1 MIQSNE
7 QIEMVKENVCT
18 KLVPLLMKNTLVTLT
33 LIIAESK
40 TKEKNIMNKVCQERK
55 QIKYATC
62 RLNSRISQEI

>member
-40 TKEKNIMNKVCQERK
+40 TKEKKYNEQSMPREETN
-55 QIKYATC
+55 QIRYM
-62 RLNSRISQEI
+62 SP

>member
-18 KLVPLLMKNTLVTLT
+18 KLITLLMKNTLVTLS

-40 TKEKNIMNKVCQERK
+40 TEEKDIMVKVVVNLINQ
-55 QIKYATC
+55 A
-62 RLNSRISQEI
+62 N